1 MPLRLCPA
9 ETSEPD
15 EQRRMNA
22 RQSLISGGSL
32 EDRSRPTGFRQSRI
46 IRLESTLAASLVFG
60 AFTWS
65 WIRDLGLLHRLH
77 ASTIDLAIGVA
88 ATSTLCLS
96 LPFFTS
102 AWASRVLLLREM
114 KGIWDD
120 LLTPFG
126 KSLTLAEISTLAALS
141 GISEEIF
148 FRGAVQ
154 GEVGILAASVLFGLL
169 HPLNLS
175 YVIWAS
181 TVGFAFGVL
190 VQLTGSLLP
199 SIICHCGYNLAAL
212 LYLRYWYLGESRDQ
226 LMLAR

>member
-1 MPLRLCPA
+1 
-9 ETSEPD
+9 
-15 EQRRMNA
+15 MNA

-32 EDRSRPTGFRQSRI
+32 EDKSRPTGFGQSRI
-46 IRLESTLAASLVFG
+46 VRLEGTLAATLLIAALG
-60 AFTWS
+60 WS
-65 WIRDLGLLHRLH
+65 WLRGLGLLSRLW
-77 ASTIDLAIGVA
+77 ASPSDLWIGLA
-88 ATSTLCLS
+88 AASALCLS

-114 KGIWDD
+114 KGVWDD

-154 GEVGILAASVLFGLL
+154 GEIGIVGASVLFGLL

-181 TVGFAFGVL
+181 SVGCAFGVL
-190 VQLTGSLLP
+190 YQATGSLVPPIL
-199 SIICHCGYNLAAL
+199 CHGVYNLAAL

-226 LMLAR
+226 LLLAR

>member
-1 MPLRLCPA
+1 
-9 ETSEPD
+9 
-15 EQRRMNA
+15 MNA

-32 EDRSRPTGFRQSRI
+32 EDKSRPTGFGQSRI
-46 IRLESTLAASLVFG
+46 VRLESTLAATLLITALG
-60 AFTWS
+60 WS
-65 WIRDLGLLHRLH
+65 WLRGLGLLSRLW
-77 ASTIDLAIGVA
+77 ASPSDLWIGLA
-88 ATSTLCLS
+88 AASALCLS

-102 AWASRVLLLREM
+102 AWASHVLLLREM
-114 KGIWDD
+114 KGVWDD

-126 KSLTLAEISTLAALS
+126 KSLTLSEISTLAALS

-154 GEVGILAASVLFGLL
+154 GEIGIVGASVLFGLL

-181 TVGFAFGVL
+181 SVGCAFGVL
-190 VQLTGSLLP
+190 YQATGSLVPPIL
-199 SIICHCGYNLAAL
+199 CHSVYNFAAL

-226 LMLAR
+226 LLLAR

>member
-1 MPLRLCPA
+1 
-9 ETSEPD
+9 
-15 EQRRMNA
+15 MNA

-32 EDRSRPTGFRQSRI
+32 EDKSRPTGFGQSRI
-46 IRLESTLAASLVFG
+46 VRLEGTLAATLLIAALG
-60 AFTWS
+60 WS
-65 WIRDLGLLHRLH
+65 WLRGLGLLSRLW
-77 ASTIDLAIGVA
+77 ASPSDLWIGLA
-88 ATSTLCLS
+88 GASALCLS

-114 KGIWDD
+114 KGVWDD

-126 KSLTLAEISTLAALS
+126 KSLTLAEISALAALS

-154 GEVGILAASVLFGLL
+154 GEIGIVGASVLFGLL

-181 TVGFAFGVL
+181 SVGCAFGVL
-190 VQLTGSLLP
+190 YQATGSLVPPIL
-199 SIICHCGYNLAAL
+199 CHGVYNLAAL

-226 LMLAR
+226 LLLAR

>member
-1 MPLRLCPA
+1 
-9 ETSEPD
+9 
-15 EQRRMNA
+15 MNA

-32 EDRSRPTGFRQSRI
+32 EDKSRPTAFGQSRI
-46 IRLESTLAASLVFG
+46 VRLEGTLAASLVI
-60 AFTWS
+60 AALAWS
-65 WIRDLGLLHRLH
+65 WLRGLGLLGHLW
-77 ASTIDLAIGVA
+77 ASPTDLWIGLA
-88 ATSTLCLS
+88 AAFALCLS

-114 KGIWDD
+114 KGVWDD

-126 KSLTLAEISTLAALS
+126 KSLTLSEISTLAALS

-154 GEVGILAASVLFGLL
+154 GEIGIAGASVLFGLL

-181 TVGFAFGVL
+181 TVGCAFGVL
-190 VQLTGSLLP
+190 YQVTGSLIP
-199 SIICHCGYNLAAL
+199 PIICHGVYNFAAL
-212 LYLRYWYLGESRDQ
+212 IYLRYWYLGESRDQ
-226 LMLAR
+226 LLLAR